1 MAILWH
7 EGVPSRSSAENPRSI
22 TLNYRLTGTN
32 DDVFARAYAIACT
45 AAMYDSLFRQDVKLT
60 PIGESIWH
68 IEVTYG
74 PLKKPEV
81 GDFKWAFD
89 TGGHTAHIT
98 QSKESIFRKAAPGLQ
113 IEDHKGAIGKTDT
126 CDVQGC
132 DIVIPCFRW
141 TEDWELN
148 AESVSFAYA
157 MILYTLTGSVN
168 NAAFRDFAAGEVLFE
183 GAAGSRSSKDP
194 DIVQL
199 SYHFRAEANAVN
211 IKVGDIEGIT
221 KDGQDYMWIEYQMQ
235 KGLTRRIM
243 PPIQINVER
252 VYLRKDFSL
261 LGIGVD

>member
-1 MAILWH
+1 MAIYFN

-89 TGGHTAHIT
+89 TTGGTAHIT
-98 QSKESIFRKAAPGLQ
+98 QSKQTISKYVPAGGQ
-113 IEDHKGAIGKTDT
+113 VEDFKGAIGVTDSG
-126 CDVQGC
+126 DVQGC
-132 DIVIPCFRW
+132 DVVIRSFRW
-141 TEDWELN
+141 TETWELN
-148 AESVSFAYA
+148 AASVTFAYA
-157 MILYTLTGSVN
+157 MTLYALTGTVN
-168 NAAFRDFAAGEVLFE
+168 DDLFRGFAAGEVLFE
-183 GAAGSRSSKDP
+183 GAPGSRSSKDP
-194 DIVQL
+194 DIVEL
-199 SYHFRAEANAVN
+199 TFHFRAEANAAN
-211 IKVGDIEGIT
+211 LTVGDIANIE
-221 KDGQDYMWIEYQMQ
+221 KHGQDYLWVLYELQEGA
-235 KGLTRRIM
+235 KRRVM
-243 PPIQINVER
+243 RPIQVNIEE
-252 VYLRKDFSL
+252 VYDRTDFSL